1 MHADSAQDIEQE
13 ERGEGDNNKEYGVL
27 HASKDHIID
36 INHLMQISARGRKKH
51 LAQSDIF
58 RIKCLRIRTAE
69 RRDMPLGAKS
79 VLADLMRG
87 GEKRPYEFWSLPCRS
102 DCNCGFPP

>member
-13 ERGEGDNNKEYGVL
+13 ERGEGDNNKEHGVL

-36 INHLMQISARGRKKH
+36 INHLMQISTRGRKKH
-51 LAQSDIF
+51 LVESDIF

-69 RRDMPLGAKS
+69 GGDAPLGVKS
-79 VLADLMRG
+79 VLADLIRG
-87 GEKRPYEFWSLPCRS
+87 REKSAYEFWSLPR
-102 DCNCGFPP
+102 